1 MSPML
6 LNEIL
11 SPQCTLCQA
20 RVTSKKKA
28 IELLCDLIGREDPT
42 LDPQE
47 IYQAMI
53 SRERLGSTA
62 IGDGI
67 ALPHGRVESDHS
79 VGAIVHLEE
88 GIDFDA
94 TDDLP
99 VDLLFGLVVPINSTD
114 EHLEILSRLATMFR
128 DKKFSQALRCAED
141 DQTLYQM
148 IVYYPNNNS

>member
-6 LNEIL
+6 LNNIL

-20 RVTSKKKA
+20 RATSKKKA
-28 IELLCDLIGREDPT
+28 IELLCDLIGREDLT

-53 SRERLGSTA
+53 TRERLGSTA
-62 IGDGI
+62 IGQGI
-67 ALPHGRVESDHS
+67 ALPHGRVESDHC
-79 VGAIVHLEE
+79 VGAIIHLEE

-94 TDDLP
+94 VDDIP
-99 VDLLFGLVVPINSTD
+99 VDLLFGLVVPVNSTD

-128 DKKFSQALRCAED
+128 DKNFSQALRGAEN
-141 DQTLYQM
+141 DQSLYEM
-148 IVYYPNNNS
+148 IVHYAK